1 MRNSENP
8 FGVRVVDYYSWDELP
23 SACHTIEMHDEKVSN
38 VLGNTFQNWCY
49 AQPKMISAPTGS
61 GKTSLVIEIARYC
74 HKVSPDKWVVLL
86 VNRTAIAV
94 QQMQHFASELGSK
107 WAKITDP
114 DVFELFEI
122 LEDVHVI
129 ISTYQGFSAHRQR
142 FPLNKV
148 AWVIFDEAH
157 VFHADSLFN
166 PYLDQLFWNL
176 PKILFVALKIQFL
189 QSLIVIG

>member
-23 SACHTIEMHDEKVSN
+23 SACHPIEMPDERVSDI
-38 VLGNTFQNWCY
+38 LGEVFQKWCY
-49 AQPKMISAPTGS
+49 AQPVMIAAPTGS

-114 DVFELFEI
+114 DVF
-122 LEDVHVI
+122 
-129 ISTYQGFSAHRQR
+129 A
-142 FPLNKV
+142 
-148 AWVIFDEAH
+148 
-157 VFHADSLFN
+157 
-166 PYLDQLFWNL
+166 
-176 PKILFVALKIQFL
+176 
-189 QSLIVIG
+189 